1 MAKLIKLITY
11 AYLKEEVD
19 IPQAIENDALEHKI
33 YQAQETLRM
42 LMGDE
47 FYQDYL
53 VQYMA
58 GLSGAYLALYAYIKQ
73 YVAWQTYEFYIEKA
87 NLMSTRTGYRIF
99 TEDNSTP
106 PTDVQMATLIKSAKQ
121 KSQYYKIL
129 MVDYLNGHASDFPLY
144 NVSCGT
150 NNLTGNTFRISAVK
164 NKSRHSHDCGCGC
177 RTRTW

>member
-53 VQYMA
+53 VQYTA
-58 GLSGAYLALYAYIKQ
+58 GLSGAYLTLYAYIKQ

-99 TEDNSTP
+99 T
-106 PTDVQMATLIKSAKQ
+106 
-121 KSQYYKIL
+121 
-129 MVDYLNGHASDFPLY
+129 
-144 NVSCGT
+144 
-150 NNLTGNTFRISAVK
+150 
-164 NKSRHSHDCGCGC
+164 
-177 RTRTW
+177 